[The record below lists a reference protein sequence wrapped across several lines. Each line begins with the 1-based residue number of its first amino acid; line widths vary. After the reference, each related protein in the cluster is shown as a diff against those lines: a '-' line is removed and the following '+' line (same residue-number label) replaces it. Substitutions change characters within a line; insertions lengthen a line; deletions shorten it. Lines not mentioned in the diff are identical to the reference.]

1 MKIVVYL
8 VDDYFKSFIN
18 LKAMTTLQSPTPE
31 ELVLLSVYY
40 EEGMNNWLEGQEEY
54 NTSQKHR
61 KNSLLKY
68 KNCGAKFL
76 HIKNSLANA
85 SKLHPV
91 SSDMGEFTSF
101 DHFLREHQSYGSGL
115 RRAQI
120 YKYIKLAENWDVVEE
135 LKLMETEACYRLEAT
150 MDIIRWGLEKRS
162 QGYDLRE
169 LDHHLY
175 FDEKRGKGEL
185 DPEVPSKKELLILK
199 AALEA
204 KVKELELK
212 VCRLEAELCLKHS

>member
-1 MKIVVYL
+1 
-8 VDDYFKSFIN
+8 
-18 LKAMTTLQSPTPE
+18 
-31 ELVLLSVYY
+31 
-40 EEGMNNWLEGQEEY
+40 MNNWLEGQEEY
-54 NTSQKHR
+54 STSQKHR

-76 HIKNSLANA
+76 YIKNSLANA

-150 MDIIRWGLEKRS
+150 LRIIKWGLDKRS
-162 QGYDLRE
+162 QGIDLST
-169 LDHHLY
+169 LDHHDY
-175 FDEKRGKGEL
+175 FQELHSGGEKT
-185 DPEVPSKKELLILK
+185 KKKDDVDHAWEKERDYLR
-199 AALEA
+199 EC
-204 KVKELELK
+204 VKELEAI
-212 VCRLEAELCLKHS
+212 CYNLEAENKELKRRLAEL